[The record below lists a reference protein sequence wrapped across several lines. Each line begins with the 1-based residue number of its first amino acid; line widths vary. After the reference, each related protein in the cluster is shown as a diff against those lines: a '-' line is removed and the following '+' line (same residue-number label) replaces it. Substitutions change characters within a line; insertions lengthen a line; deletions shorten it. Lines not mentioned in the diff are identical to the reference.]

1 VSGLPKSVAVQSEP
15 PFRILG
21 ISGSLRAGSYNTA
34 LLRVARRLAPEG
46 VELHLYQGLGE
57 IPLYNEDVRA
67 RGEPE
72 PVRRLRRA
80 ILEAD
85 AVLIAT
91 PEYNWSVPGVLQ
103 NAIDWV
109 SRPAGQSAFRGK
121 PVAVMG
127 ASTSIAGTLRA
138 QLQLRQVLRSI
149 DALALPKPEVIVAQ
163 ASTKFDQDGDLTDET
178 ARQLISALLSG
189 LVAWARRLNPEQMLV
204 ESR

>member
-1 VSGLPKSVAVQSEP
+1 MISVV
-15 PFRILG
+15 
-21 ISGSLRAGSYNTA
+21 
-34 LLRVARRLAPEG
+34 
-46 VELHLYQGLGE
+46 

-67 RGEPE
+67 QGEPE
-72 PVRRLRRA
+72 PVQRLRRA

-121 PVAVMG
+121 PVAIMG
-127 ASTSIAGTLRA
+127 ASTSVAGTLRA
-138 QLQLRQVLRSI
+138 QLQLRQVLRSV
-149 DALALPKPEVIVAQ
+149 DAFTVPKPEVIVTQ
-163 ASTKFDQDGDLTDET
+163 ASNRFDAEGNLTDET
-178 ARQLISALLSG
+178 ARELIVTLLKS
-189 LVAWARRLNPEQMLV
+189 LVAWAHRLNPERALV